1 VSDLLLCR
9 HNNEHPEHKW
19 TLDWLPTAIGTVAAV
34 MLFYT
39 GNRELYM
46 YIDTDYTSFWKMAYF
61 LIFTSALTVIT
72 GRRNEVAC
80 RFRFIAVIALW
91 AVGCLYYWFST
102 GSLHTQLKS
111 LIYDHT
117 SYALPVVLY
126 WMGFAGLC
134 GLFVA
139 IARIFYR
146 QYPLKSTSGKT
157 MMWFFNVAAIICLSI
172 ATVEVIYQI
181 TLNNDLYISNK
192 ATITV
197 LWSLC
202 AFVQMWL
209 GMRLKY
215 KTLRIISLSL
225 LGLVLCKLFLY
236 DLSAV
241 SQGAKIVAFV
251 VLGVVLLV
259 LSFLYQKLKKILF
272 DEE

>member
-1 VSDLLLCR
+1 LLRRHCAENKQIVS
-9 HNNEHPEHKW
+9 
-19 TLDWLPTAIGTVAAV
+19 DWLPTVIGTVAVV

-46 YIDTDYTSFWKMAYF
+46 YTHSDNTSFWKMAYF
-61 LIFTSALTVIT
+61 MIFVCVSAIIT
-72 GRRNEVAC
+72 GRSATSSL
-80 RFRFIAVIALW
+80 FKVITAIFLW
-91 AVGCLYYWFST
+91 TVGCFYYWIEHDITWRLQYS
-102 GSLHTQLKS
+102 SS
-111 LIYDHT
+111 
-117 SYALPVVLY
+117 ALPFALY
-126 WMGFAGLC
+126 WIAFAGLC
-134 GLFVA
+134 GLFVVV
-139 IARIFYR
+139 ARIFYR
-146 QYPLKSTSGKT
+146 QYQLKSSFGKT
-157 MMWFFNVAAIICLSI
+157 MMWIMNVAAIITLSI
-172 ATVEVIYQI
+172 ATTEIVNQI
-181 TLNNDLYISNK
+181 WTYNDMEFSNK

-236 DLSAV
+236 DLSNV

-251 VLGVVLLV
+251 VLGVGLLV

-272 DEE
+272 ENDEKNEE